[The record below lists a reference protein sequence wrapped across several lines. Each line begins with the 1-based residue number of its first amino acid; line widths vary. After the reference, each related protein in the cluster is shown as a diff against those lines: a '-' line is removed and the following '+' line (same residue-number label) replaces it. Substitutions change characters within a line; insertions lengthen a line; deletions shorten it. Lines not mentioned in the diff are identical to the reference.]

1 MITNTGDAHMYYL
14 QALDG
19 FLSNILTKRFHMMD
33 EIAETTLQYKNK
45 CMELERYIGISITP
59 KSHIIEDHSIT
70 QQRHLK
76 GIGDL
81 EESFGE
87 RNHQLETRNDVRYA
101 SVQDFDL
108 KERLKSRD
116 EAQSNHPDVKDK
128 MKELKVKKKRDRGQ
142 GYVVPSNGTKFHLAT
157 VK

>member
-1 MITNTGDAHMYYL
+1 MT
-14 QALDG
+14 
-19 FLSNILTKRFHMMD
+19 D

-70 QQRHLK
+70 QQRCLK

-116 EAQSNHPDVKDK
+116 EAQSNHPDVQDK
-128 MKELKVKKKRDRGQ
+128 MKELKVK
-142 GYVVPSNGTKFHLAT
+142 
-157 VK
+157 